1 MRVTAVLALA
11 ALLAAPAVGQDDTVW
26 PTPTI
31 SNDISALP
39 KAVQRKR
46 KAILAAA
53 ATGDIESLRALFAAQ
68 EFPPTVSYG
77 APDDG
82 VAYLKDVSEDEG
94 GRQMLGLLLDLFSL
108 PYAWYPDA
116 EGPKTYIWP
125 YLADL
130 PVADLTPSQVT
141 DAYRLLNHEQLQELR
156 DFDAWYYWRT
166 GISES
171 GEWLFFVA
179 GD

>member
-1 MRVTAVLALA
+1 MRVTAVFALA
-11 ALLAAPAVGQDDTVW
+11 ALLVSPVVGQDDMDW
-26 PTPTI
+26 PTPTV

-46 KAILAAA
+46 QAILEAAA
-53 ATGDIESLRALFAAQ
+53 SGDIESLRALFAAQ
-68 EFPPTVSYG
+68 DSPPTVSYG

-82 VAYLKDVSEDEG
+82 VAYLKDAAEDEE
-94 GRQMLGLLLDLFSL
+94 GRQMLGVLLDLFSL
-108 PYAWYPDA
+108 PYAYYPDV

-130 PVADLTPSQVT
+130 PMADLTPSQIT
-141 DAYRLLNHEQLQELR
+141 DAYRLLNHEQLQELH

-166 GISES
+166 GISET
-171 GEWLFFVA
+171 GDWLFFVA